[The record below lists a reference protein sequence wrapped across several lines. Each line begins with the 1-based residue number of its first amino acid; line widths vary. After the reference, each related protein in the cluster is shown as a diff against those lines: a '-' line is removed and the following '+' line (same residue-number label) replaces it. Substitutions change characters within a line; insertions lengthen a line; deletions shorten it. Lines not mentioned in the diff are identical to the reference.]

1 MLKNNRQIIKINF
14 LRLHLNISKIKSFFA
29 LIFATVLIVLC
40 CGCVNNE
47 PSDFARVANIK
58 ASGKKNLNNIR
69 YEALKQTSR
78 ELGAQAGL
86 AWRSQQLNRVLER
99 DKVRLGRIFN
109 FSYLILN
116 DNVLPPI
123 LTEGRNILNLDDDQ
137 NIRVADQYYK
147 IVAQPRFITT
157 PPNWRNYLW
166 MSFKKPE
173 LPNVS
178 LLPKNHNEA
187 IVWNKFIR
195 VGWNEGVIQA
205 NQIFA
210 TNVNR
215 LTRDF
220 VGMVLYRKLLAQKM
234 VSAPYVAQADL
245 GVTGGGDDMRI
256 NDRVLRIT
264 SSSALQSDSKQWQP
278 VISE

>member
-1 MLKNNRQIIKINF
+1 MLQNNQAPKRFHSKAFILNF
-14 LRLHLNISKIKSFFA
+14 CIL
-29 LIFATVLIVLC
+29 TLC
-40 CGCVNNE
+40 TLLCVGCANNE
-47 PSDFARVANIK
+47 PQEFSRVANVK
-58 ASGKKNLNNIR
+58 AVSKKGVNNIR
-69 YEALKQTSR
+69 YEALKQTAR
-78 ELGAQAGL
+78 GLGAQAGL
-86 AWRSQQLNRVLER
+86 AWRSQQLNRVLDR

-123 LTEGRNILNLDDDQ
+123 LTEGKNILNLDDNQ

-147 IVAQPRFITT
+147 IISQPRFITT

-166 MSFKKPE
+166 MNFKKPE
-173 LPNVS
+173 LPNAS

-195 VGWNEGVIQA
+195 VGWNEGVMQA
-205 NQIFA
+205 NQIFT

-220 VGMVLYRKLLAQKM
+220 TGMVLYRKLLAQNM
-234 VSAPYVAQADL
+234 VSAPYVAEASL
-245 GVTGGGDDMRI
+245 GVTGDGDNMRI
-256 NDRVLRIT
+256 NDRVLKIT
-264 SSSALQSDSKQWQP
+264 SSSELQTNTKNWQP
-278 VISE
+278 IISQ